1 MANES
6 DLNNLPLAR
15 IVRAKRLRISMIWI
29 IPILAAVVAIGIA
42 IQRIRQE
49 GPTITI
55 VFKAASGIEA
65 GKTFIKYKDVTIGQV
80 TTVEL
85 TQDYSRVQVTAQI
98 AKHAAALMVGDA
110 KFWVVQPTVS
120 LSGISGLN
128 TLLSGQYIGFQ
139 AGTSAEKERHYIALD
154 APPLITD
161 QPGRRFLLQAASL
174 GSVGIGA
181 PIYYRSVPVG
191 EVVAYRLAADGK
203 SIEVTIFINAPYDKY
218 VTAETRFWNAS
229 GIQASSGAN
238 GIEIQTE
245 SLVSVLVGGLAFD
258 VPDFLAPGQPATAD
272 HEFTLFRN
280 RETAM
285 TQPDPVE
292 RQFVLYFNESL
303 RGLSV
308 GAPVTLFGLTVGH
321 VAEVGL
327 TFDQATLAVRPRVL
341 ITFLPAQLAARLT
354 AKDRAPNDNNFV
366 ALTAAARARLLRHLV
381 EDRGLRAQLETGSLI
396 TGELY
401 VGFEYVENAPKPKV
415 DWSRD
420 PLELPVASGGL
431 ATIEAKINSILTKV
445 DKIPLGEMAADLK
458 KLIATLDQ
466 TLKQADVL
474 LSRVDTELLPEG
486 TKTIAALHKTIAD
499 ADQALLGKDSP
510 TTQDLHDLLQELTD
524 MARSVRIFVNYLEQH
539 PSMLIRGKKE
549 DHP

>member
-6 DLNNLPLAR
+6 DLSNLPLAR
-15 IVRAKRLRISMIWI
+15 VVRAKRLRISIIWI
-29 IPILAAVVAIGIA
+29 IPLLAAVVAIGIA

-85 TQDYSRVQVTAQI
+85 TDDYSKVQVTAQI
-98 AKHAAALMVGDA
+98 AKHAAALMVDDA
-110 KFWVVQPTVS
+110 KFWIVQPTIS
-120 LSGISGLN
+120 LSGVSGLN

-139 AGTSAEKERHYIALD
+139 AGTSSQKQRTYEALD

-161 QPGRRFLLQAASL
+161 QPGRRFTLNAATL
-174 GSVGIGA
+174 GSVGVGA
-181 PIYYRSVPVG
+181 PVYYRSLPVG
-191 EVVAYRLAADGK
+191 EVAAYKLAPDGK
-203 SIEVTIFINAPYDKY
+203 SIEVTIFVNAPYDKY

-229 GIQASSGAN
+229 GIQASAGAN

-245 SLVSVLVGGLAFD
+245 SIVSVLVGGIAFD
-258 VPDFLAPGQPATAD
+258 VPDFLMPGPPAPANK
-272 HEFTLFRN
+272 EFALFKN
-280 RETAM
+280 RVIAM

-292 RQFVLYFNESL
+292 RHFVLYFDESL

-308 GAPVTLFGLTVGH
+308 GAPVTLFGLTVGN

-327 TFDQATLAVRPRVL
+327 VYDQDKLVVRPRVL
-341 ITFLPAQLAARLT
+341 ITFSPERLSEHLTSTGRTASGTDYAAMSPA
-354 AKDRAPNDNNFV
+354 V
-366 ALTAAARARLLRHLV
+366 RARMLHHLV
-381 EDRGLRAQLETGSLI
+381 EDLGLRAQLQTGSLI

-401 VGFEYVENAPKPKV
+401 VAFEYVHNEPKPKV

-431 ATIEAKINSILTKV
+431 ATIEAKLNSILTKV
-445 DKIPLGEMAADLK
+445 DNIPLGEMASGLK
-458 KLIATLDQ
+458 DMVATLNQ

-474 LSRVDTELLPEG
+474 FTRVDTELLPEG

-499 ADQALLGKDSP
+499 ADRALLSKDSP
-510 TTQDLHDLLQELTD
+510 TTQDLHDLMQELTD